1 MNAYEERILDIKE
14 AREQGEERGRSEG
27 EKSGRA
33 AEKLEMAKAM
43 KSDNEPVDKI
53 AKYTGLS
60 KAKIEML

>member
-14 AREQGEERGRSEG
+14 AREQGEAQG

-60 KAKIEML
+60 KSKIEML